1 MKKQYAD
8 AAYQKARRAAETPE
22 QREARLS
29 RERIQAR
36 ERRAL
41 LPKKP
46 RRSQKGIKRGPYCG
60 SDYCTASSI
69 SLMPEHWAFVNA
81 LGNGKATKGIRS
93 LIEQAMRATAEHSN
107 EQD

>member
-8 AAYQKARRAAETPE
+8 VAYQKARRTAETPE
-22 QREARLS
+22 KREARLS
-29 RERIQAR
+29 RERTRAQ

-46 RRSQKGIKRGPYCG
+46 SGPQKGTKYGPRCG
-60 SDYCTASSI
+60 TDYCTTSSVR
-69 SLMPEHWAFVNA
+69 LAPEHWAFVNA

-93 LIEQAMRATAEHSN
+93 LIEQAMRATEHSD
-107 EQD
+107 E